1 VEVTRTALQKTEIR
15 APFDGI
21 LAEVSAE
28 VGEYTTPSPPGL
40 PIPPVIDIIDR
51 SSIFISAPMDEVD
64 SARIQPGQKA
74 RVSVDSHRDQT
85 FPSQVTRVAPY
96 VLDIEQQNRTVEV
109 EVELDDAEFAATL
122 LPGTSADVE
131 VILKT
136 RDGVPRIPT
145 SALME
150 GNRVLILADG
160 LLEER
165 QLEIGLRN
173 WDFIEV
179 VSGLETGEQ
188 VVISLDRVEVT
199 AGAEA
204 QVAEEEV

>member
-1 VEVTRTALQKTEIR
+1 
-15 APFDGI
+15 
-21 LAEVSAE
+21 
-28 VGEYTTPSPPGL
+28 
-40 PIPPVIDIIDR
+40 
-51 SSIFISAPMDEVD
+51 M
-64 SARIQPGQKA
+64 
-74 RVSVDSHRDQT
+74 
-85 FPSQVTRVAPY
+85 
-96 VLDIEQQNRTVEV
+96 
-109 EVELDDAEFAATL
+109 
-122 LPGTSADVE
+122 E
-131 VILKT
+131 VILRT

-150 GNRVLILADG
+150 GNRVLILADD

-199 AGAEA
+199 AGAKA
-204 QVAEEEV
+204 QLAAEEN

>member
-1 VEVTRTALQKTEIR
+1 
-15 APFDGI
+15 
-21 LAEVSAE
+21 
-28 VGEYTTPSPPGL
+28 
-40 PIPPVIDIIDR
+40 
-51 SSIFISAPMDEVD
+51 
-64 SARIQPGQKA
+64 
-74 RVSVDSHRDQT
+74 
-85 FPSQVTRVAPY
+85 
-96 VLDIEQQNRTVEV
+96 
-109 EVELDDAEFAATL
+109 
-122 LPGTSADVE
+122 
-131 VILKT
+131 
-136 RDGVPRIPT
+136 
-145 SALME
+145 
-150 GNRVLILADG
+150 VLILADG